1 MRLHEAPG
9 APVWLASGLLAA
21 PGGAAHA
28 FSTRL
33 GGVSGSCFASLNL
46 GHTRGDRMEDV
57 RENYRRL
64 LSAAGLPGADRLVL
78 ARQVHGDA
86 LRVCTAA
93 DAGKGLDRERDFEA
107 DGLMTDEVGLT
118 LAVFTADCIPI
129 LLYDPV
135 RRAVAAVH
143 AGWRGTALGI
153 AARAVRRMGEVY
165 GTRPEDLRAA
175 VGPGISRCCF
185 VTDGDVP
192 EAMRRALGGAAEP
205 CLFPLPGAPG
215 RWQVDLKGLNRH
227 WLREAGVREIDV
239 SSECTHCRPE
249 RYWSHRRTGPAR
261 GSMAAL
267 IALL

>member
-1 MRLHEAPG
+1 MREHSAPG
-9 APVWLASGLLAA
+9 GPVWLSSELLAA

-33 GGVSGSCFASLNL
+33 GGVSEGVFSSLNL
-46 GHTRGDRMEDV
+46 GHTRGDRPEAV

-64 LSAAGLPGADRLVL
+64 LSAAGMPEMGRLVL

-86 LRVCTAA
+86 LRVCTGA
-93 DAGKGLDRERDFEA
+93 DAGKGLDRPRDFEA
-107 DGLMTDEVGLT
+107 DGLMTDERGLT

-153 AARAVRRMGEVY
+153 AAKAVRQMADVY
-165 GTRPEDLRAA
+165 GCRPEHLRAA
-175 VGPGISRCCF
+175 IGPGISRCCF
-185 VTDGDVP
+185 ETDGDVP
-192 EAMRRALGGAAEP
+192 EAMRRALGAEAEQMI
-205 CLFPLPGAPG
+205 FPVPGKPG
-215 RWQVDLKGLNRH
+215 RWRVDLKALNEH
-227 WLREAGVREIDV
+227 WLRRAGVREIDR
-239 SSECTHCRPE
+239 SDECTHCYPE

-267 IALL
+267 ITLT